1 MQLMLILGIV
11 FAGAAVLFAL
21 QNTAIVTVSLAA
33 WQFDGSLALVLLIT
47 LGLGVLIAGLISSP
61 AMIKRQWA
69 VVRLRRQVADLE
81 QQTAQQQK
89 TIDALK
95 LEITR
100 LAPDA
105 AIFNPAPERPYVG
118 MREIIAKS

>member
-1 MQLMLILGIV
+1 MQLMLILGIA

-33 WQFDGSLALVLLIT
+33 WQFDGSLAMVLLIT

-61 AMIKRQWA
+61 AMIRRQWA

-81 QQTAQQQK
+81 KEAVEQRK
-89 TIDALK
+89 TIDALRF
-95 LEITR
+95 EINR
-100 LAPDA
+100 LTPDA
-105 AIFNPAPERPYVG
+105 AVLSPAPERPYVG
-118 MREIIAKS
+118 LREIIAGP

>member
-61 AMIKRQWA
+61 AMIRRQWA

-89 TIDALK
+89 TINALK

-105 AIFNPAPERPYVG
+105 AILNPAPERPYVG